1 MNIDLKIIENKM
13 YINLMN
19 IIANIIRLIHYLL
32 MVFIFTGHILL
43 PIEYIKYYLL
53 LIVFI
58 FLDWND
64 LDGQC
69 ILTRLEYYFETGH
82 WEQKSPI
89 EGGPEFFRPLVNK
102 IFNLKLNRVEADRL
116 NNFIFI
122 LCWLSGFIRI
132 FSRIN

>member
-1 MNIDLKIIENKM
+1 MNIM
-13 YINLMN
+13 
-19 IIANIIRLIHYLL
+19 ANIIRLIHYLL
-32 MVFIFTGHILL
+32 MIFIFVGHILL
-43 PIEYIKYYLL
+43 PVQYIKYYLL

-69 ILTRLEYYFETGH
+69 ILTRLEYYFNTGN
-82 WEQKSPI
+82 WKQKSPI

-102 IFNLKLNRVEADRL
+102 MFNLKLNRVEADRL

-122 LCWLSGFIRI
+122 LCWLSAFLRI
-132 FSRIN
+132 FNRIN